1 MVDVGIMALIF
12 VSIPGPTLV
21 LLYSYSIKHVSKM
34 YICTGYKQLIELM
47 TEFGK
52 FAKYAL
58 PKQK

>member
-1 MVDVGIMALIF
+1 MMALIF

-21 LLYSYSIKHVSKM
+21 LLYSYSVKHISKM

-47 TEFGK
+47 IEFGK
-52 FAKYAL
+52 LAKYAL